1 MSGRPSASGLGSPSG
16 SAARPQA
23 EPKKPTGPP
32 VNGGPSASGAW
43 RCSATSAAAIAYGS
57 PPSARLQRTT
67 LRGSTPMN
75 DQRPTRWPCSADSS
89 RNAGPVPRSFRN
101 AETGVSVS
109 AMKVSVTG
117 MTLWS
122 AATAIEHPFGVG
134 EAEPAGVQQHG
145 QVVEHVGGL
154 LGHALVGL
162 LAGGAGDLLG
172 LLLHLAPDR
181 RRVRE
186 QLRRPTAGGR
196 LRFSRGDHALEHR
209 QRLVR
214 RRLARALEEA
224 GPLARVAGGPG
235 RLDQRQQRVG
245 VAVPAQLAPMLEVAR
260 GLGLLP
266 EL

>member
-1 MSGRPSASGLGSPSG
+1 MSGRPRAGGWGSPRA
-16 SAARPQA
+16 SARRTQS
-23 EPKKPTGPP
+23 EPKKPTAPP

-43 RCSATSAAAIAYGS
+43 RCSATSAAASAYGS

-122 AATAIEHPFGVG
+122 AATAIEYAFRVG
-134 EAEPAGVQQHG
+134 EAEPAGVQQHR

-172 LLLHLAPDR
+172 LLLDLGADQR
-181 RRVRE
+181 GVGE
-186 QLRRPTAGGR
+186 QVGGVGALRRAGLAR
-196 LRFSRGDHALEHR
+196 LDGPLERG

-214 RRLARALEEA
+214 GGVELALVEA
-224 GPLARVAGGPG
+224 GPLAGVAGGAG
-235 RLDQRQQRVG
+235 GLDEREDRVG
-245 VAVPAQLAPMLEVAR
+245 VQS
-260 GLGLLP
+260 
-266 EL
+266 

>member
-1 MSGRPSASGLGSPSG
+1 M
-16 SAARPQA
+16 
-23 EPKKPTGPP
+23 
-32 VNGGPSASGAW
+32 
-43 RCSATSAAAIAYGS
+43 AYGS

-122 AATAIEHPFGVG
+122 AATAIEHPFGIG
-134 EAEPAGVQQHG
+134 EAEPAGVQQHR
-145 QVVEHVGGL
+145 QVVEHIGGL

-172 LLLHLAPDR
+172 LLLDLGADEGG
-181 RRVRE
+181 VGE
-186 QLRRPTAGGR
+186 QLGGVGALRRIGLAR
-196 LRFSRGDHALEHR
+196 LDGPLERG

-214 RRLARALEEA
+214 GGVELAVVEA
-224 GPLARVAGGPG
+224 GALAGVAGGAGGARQRGGRGGGAGGAGLPYPPRGCPG
-235 RLDQRQQRVG
+235 
-245 VAVPAQLAPMLEVAR
+245 LAPLAPLVSGA
-260 GLGLLP
+260 GP
-266 EL
+266 